1 MGNEGG
7 TRKRTFL
14 YIKAKRLIL
23 WIFVV
28 IVCDVVDHWV
38 DAGDVPTAAIL

>member
-7 TRKRTFL
+7 TRKRTIL

-28 IVCDVVDHWV
+28 IVCDVVDA
-38 DAGDVPTAAIL
+38 DDVPKEAIL